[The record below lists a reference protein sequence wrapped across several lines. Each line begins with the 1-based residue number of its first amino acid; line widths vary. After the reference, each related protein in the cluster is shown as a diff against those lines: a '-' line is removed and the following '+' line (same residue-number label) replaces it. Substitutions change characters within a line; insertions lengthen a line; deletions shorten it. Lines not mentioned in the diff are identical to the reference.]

1 MSKFK
6 CLLCEFVQQ
15 TTILRPSLFIN
26 DAGGKVENEDRCRL
40 ARGVRRASSLILQGV
55 TPDDCKQFVQELLD
69 LLGKDIRIRQ
79 SY

>member
-1 MSKFK
+1 MS
-6 CLLCEFVQQ
+6 FVRICSTNYNSQA
-15 TTILRPSLFIN
+15 FIN

-69 LLGKDIRIRQ
+69 LLGKDIRIRK

>member
-1 MSKFK
+1 MA
-6 CLLCEFVQQ
+6 
-15 TTILRPSLFIN
+15 FIN

-69 LLGKDIRIRQ
+69 LLGKDIRIRK
-79 SY
+79 SYWLQIANWSQDES